1 LLFIQIAQQEVK
13 EKVEEVK
20 VSAQKVWPFLT
31 NLKLKMC
38 PNVVEIY
45 CGPT

>member
-1 LLFIQIAQQEVK
+1 LLFIQIAQQAVE
-13 EKVEEVK
+13 EKAEEVK
-20 VSAQKVWPFLT
+20 VSAQKVWPSLT

-38 PNVVEIY
+38 PNVVQIH